1 MCQRL
6 ENPLAGLRKASAA
19 HRPIEALGDSMA
31 TRSKPEKNPLFTV
44 QYWDRQTASEKGD
57 PNGDMIAQAVGYAL
71 SESEL
76 ADQALS
82 ELFVTMTECTTSVT
96 YNVVRRAYG
105 SIESNSGRRN
115 AIMAA
120 AEVYFGAYWD
130 NKFVRQ
136 FLVDI
141 INAVQWAS
149 RRRDD
154 IAHGI
159 IWAGIKIDNVDY
171 GSFLMPPEYNTGRTF
186 AFMADTPDP
195 LRLMRAKYRYTAN
208 NIQEWRSKFAG
219 LREAIWSYTLT
230 IKREEGRFPALEA
243 LLEPLMD
250 RAEKS
255 RKK

>member
-1 MCQRL
+1 
-6 ENPLAGLRKASAA
+6 
-19 HRPIEALGDSMA
+19 MA

-159 IWAGIKIDNVDY
+159 IWAGIKIDNV
-171 GSFLMPPEYNTGRTF
+171 
-186 AFMADTPDP
+186 
-195 LRLMRAKYRYTAN
+195 LRLRDSRSSLAMQSLALCLRQAASAFCSSGRA
-208 NIQEWRSKFAG
+208 
-219 LREAIWSYTLT
+219 LRL
-230 IKREEGRFPALEA
+230 
-243 LLEPLMD
+243 PLSISVCAATSLQGPPF
-250 RAEKS
+250 R
-255 RKK
+255 